1 MIYDVD
7 SSRTARRAFEGFGA
21 RYSSRIDLSIGKFF
35 SARINNADDRLAREI
50 YTALSEYCLRR
61 GKRIRPLFL
70 LIAYEGYAEGRGGM
84 GRVIALSGALELMH
98 SMLLIQD
105 DIIDRSDVRRGG
117 ESLHVLMERQFG
129 DRSSSARIGADIA
142 LVAADMLF
150 AGAVEIIGIS
160 KIKPS
165 VKDEFLKLFGRTY
178 ESTARG
184 QILDSLHTRAMR
196 LGEEHD
202 AGRISLMK
210 TAWYTVCYPLLM
222 GYACAGG
229 GREAEKKRITEF
241 ALPLGLAFQIRDDL
255 LGVFG
260 DGEDIGK
267 SVDSDLAEGK
277 LTLLVSETLAR
288 LKGRQRR
295 SFLRIFNREGKSAR
309 DLSLLRGFIV
319 KSGGLEAAGRRHEE
333 LIAESIER
341 LEALGI
347 SRSARLLLR
356 GAAEAIREVRL
367 SGSLV
372 RG

>member
-1 MIYDVD
+1 MTREPDLG
-7 SSRTARRAFEGFGA
+7 RAARRAFEGFA
-21 RYSSRIDLSIGKFF
+21 ASYSPRVDRSIGKFF
-35 SARINNADDRLAREI
+35 SRRIESADDELAREL
-50 YTALSEYCLRR
+50 YQALSEYCLRR

-70 LIAYEGYAEGRGGM
+70 IMAHKGYARTGG
-84 GRVIALSGALELMH
+84 GAEWVIALSGALELMH

-105 DIIDRSDVRRGG
+105 DIIDRSEVRRGG
-117 ESLHVLMERQFG
+117 ESLHLIMQRRYG
-129 DRSSSARIGADIA
+129 GRSASDRIGSDIA

-150 AGAVEIIGIS
+150 ACAVEIIGNS
-160 KIKPS
+160 RMES
-165 VKDEFLKLFGRTY
+165 RVKDEFLKLFGRTY

-196 LGEEHD
+196 LGEASD
-202 AGRISLMK
+202 PGRISLMK

-229 GREAEKKRITEF
+229 GKESEKKRITEF

-260 DGEDIGK
+260 DREDTGK
-267 SVDSDLAEGK
+267 SADSDLIEGK

-288 LKGRQRR
+288 LEGAGRRR
-295 SFLRIFNREGKSAR
+295 FIRVFNREVKSSG
-309 DLSLLRGFIV
+309 DLSLLRRLIAE
-319 KSGGLEAAGRRHEE
+319 SGGLEATRRRHEA
-333 LIAESIER
+333 LVAESIER
-341 LEALGI
+341 LDALSV

-367 SGSLV
+367 SGRS
-372 RG
+372 GNP